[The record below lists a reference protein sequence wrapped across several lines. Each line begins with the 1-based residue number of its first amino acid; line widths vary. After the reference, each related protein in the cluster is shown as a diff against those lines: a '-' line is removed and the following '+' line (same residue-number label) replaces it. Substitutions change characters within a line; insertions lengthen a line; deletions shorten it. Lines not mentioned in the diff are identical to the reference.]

1 MNAGGATQEIMEKH
15 SYFLLVQN
23 HHLGE
28 EEVTEKSPRAA
39 GKQNKKNP
47 KNSFIL
53 FILIIHQQSTAA
65 WANPLHP
72 KLCCCFSTEKH
83 SRITA
88 DPGGSS

>member
-39 GKQNKKNP
+39 GKQNKKTQ
-47 KNSFIL
+47 KTVLFCSF
-53 FILIIHQQSTAA
+53 
-65 WANPLHP
+65 
-72 KLCCCFSTEKH
+72 
-83 SRITA
+83 
-88 DPGGSS
+88 